1 MNPKALS
8 LQEEEELIRGNKKIE
23 DRHHAS
29 FKDKV
34 IGEILGAYTE
44 AFNFIEM
51 EDDDAKSD
59 DDVQNLWA
67 SFAAVKLSKS
77 TKRWIWASWSK
88 LL

>member
-29 FKDKV
+29 FKKGENANIGPRLDQGFVRKSFKDKV

-44 AFNFIEM
+44 AFNLIEM

-59 DDVQNLWA
+59 DDVQNL
-67 SFAAVKLSKS
+67 
-77 TKRWIWASWSK
+77 
-88 LL
+88 

>member
-34 IGEILGAYTE
+34 IGEILGAYTK

-51 EDDDAKSD
+51 EDDDAKSEDDDAKSD

-77 TKRWIWASWSK
+77 TKRWI
-88 LL
+88 